1 MNACTGQLKSE
12 SSCEG
17 VAYIQI
23 IRWSRSLC
31 VIIEAQDILRKFFDF
46 VKYVW
51 NLDIFDQ
58 EPKYAYALFACVLRF
73 NVFV

>member
-1 MNACTGQLKSE
+1 M
-12 SSCEG
+12 
-17 VAYIQI
+17 
-23 IRWSRSLC
+23 
-31 VIIEAQDILRKFFDF
+31 IIEAHDVLRLDF
-46 VKYVW
+46 VKDVW